1 MMLARIR
8 QHLPL
13 LRGGNTRAS
22 TVRHASELKVCN
34 SIESYRNVR
43 AQIAPGTTVGFVP
56 TMGGLHEG
64 HLSLI
69 QEARKRCDVVVASVF
84 VNPAQFG
91 PNEDFDKYPRTLE
104 ADLALL
110 KRHNVDIVF
119 TPTRDSMYSP
129 SFRTYV
135 DPEGFNDVPE
145 GQCRPGFFRGVA
157 TVVTKLFNIVT
168 PTHAFFG
175 QKDAVQC
182 VVIKRLIDDLN
193 FPIELN
199 VLDTCREES
208 GLAMSTRNQ
217 YLTPDERLASAVIYK
232 GLKAAAEHFQ
242 TSTAPR
248 IPAAALRAT
257 IESVY
262 KTEPL
267 LQSIQYISIASKE
280 TMEELDDVVKD
291 EGAIISIAVKVGKCR
306 LIDNIVL

>member
-1 MMLARIR
+1 MLRVSWR
-8 QHLPL
+8 HVQKS
-13 LRGGNTRAS
+13 RAS
-22 TVRHASELKVCN
+22 MRHASTLQVCD
-34 SIESYRNVR
+34 SIESYRKVR
-43 AQIAPGTTVGFVP
+43 GSIAPGATVGF
-56 TMGGLHEG
+56 GLHAG

-91 PNEDFDKYPRTLE
+91 PNEDFEKYPRTLE

-110 KRHNVDIVF
+110 RQENVDIVF
-119 TPTRDSMYSP
+119 TPARDSMYSS

-157 TVVTKLFNIVT
+157 TIVAKLFNIVA

-182 VVIKRLIDDLN
+182 VVIKRVIADLN
-193 FPIELN
+193 FPIELH
-199 VLDTCREES
+199 VLDTCREPS

-217 YLTPDERLASAVIYK
+217 YLTPQERQASAVIFA
-232 GLKAAAEHFQ
+232 GLKQAADVFAAA
-242 TSTAPR
+242 TAATV
-248 IPAAALRAT
+248 PASVLRAT
-257 IESVY
+257 IEKVY
-262 KTEPL
+262 KSEPR

-280 TMEELDDVVKD
+280 TMDELDDVSKD
-291 EGAIISIAVKVGKCR
+291 QGAIISVAVKVGQCR